1 MNAGERQDGDESM
14 RGIMKGRKEGFS
26 PPTFILNYLK

>member
-1 MNAGERQDGDESM
+1 MNAGERQDGDEST

-26 PPTFILNYLK
+26 LPTFILDCL